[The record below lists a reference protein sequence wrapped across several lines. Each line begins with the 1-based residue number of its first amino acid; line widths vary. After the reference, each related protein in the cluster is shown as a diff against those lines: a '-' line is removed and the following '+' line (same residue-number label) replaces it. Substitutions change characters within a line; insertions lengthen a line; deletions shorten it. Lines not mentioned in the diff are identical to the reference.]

1 MLLQKELRKTA
12 IIPKAAKLAT
22 SWRSITEYRGR
33 EQLFFHAA
41 ENNGYKVSLS
51 PLETSLPLGISTSKD
66 EVTPKNFREN
76 PAFMPLLQEAIKN
89 EVQNDLAFIIEA
101 GVHVSS
107 FMPIYDFREIP
118 RYQRIPDID
127 SIFGYIRVDEQGKM
141 IPGAYEPN
149 DLYRLCNGTGL
160 IKLSDYLYDLMRKLV
175 ENRS

>member
-1 MLLQKELRKTA
+1 MLLQKGLGKA
-12 IIPKAAKLAT
+12 AVFPKCAKLAT
-22 SWRSITEYRGR
+22 SWRSITEYRGS
-33 EQLFFHAA
+33 EQLFFYPS

-51 PLETSLPLGISTSKD
+51 PKGTSLPLGISTSKH

-76 PAFMPLLQEAIKN
+76 PAFTPLLQETIKN
-89 EVQNDLAFIIEA
+89 EVHNDFAFIIEA
-101 GVHVSS
+101 GVHVNS

-118 RYQRIPDID
+118 RYQRIPDVD
-127 SIFGYIRVDEQGKM
+127 SILGYIRVDEQGKM

-160 IKLSDYLYDLMRKLV
+160 IKLSDHLYDVMRRLV